1 MVDVIAID
9 GPSGSGKT
17 TAARGVAAMLGCEYL
32 ETGGLYRAV
41 ALAVLRSGL
50 DPSGEPAVRAQLR
63 IIRLSAVGSRTILDG
78 EDVTELLRDQDVT
91 TAVSVVAQQQAVRRF
106 VTEFIRDWA
115 ERNGPLC
122 VVEGRDI
129 GTEVF
134 PQAMLKVFMFADPAV
149 RARREVGGEHLDS
162 AEQHKRTVLRD
173 QVDENRALA
182 PLRRTA
188 DMYEIDTTHTVA
200 PEPRD
205 LILKRLSE
213 LERDRYVEAPSR
225 PWWRRWTKSV
235 TTSRRRDR

>member
-1 MVDVIAID
+1 MVDVISVD

-17 TAARGVAAMLGCEYL
+17 TAARGVAQVLGCKCL

-50 DPSGEPAVRAQLR
+50 DPAAEQAVRAHLR
-63 IIRLSAVGSRTILDG
+63 NVRLSAHGGRTILGG

-91 TAVSVVAQQQAVRRF
+91 AAVSVVAQQRAVRQF
-106 VTEFIRDWA
+106 VTDFIRHWA
-115 ERNGPLC
+115 KRNGPRC

-149 RARREVGGEHLDS
+149 RAQREVGGEHLDS
-162 AEQHKRTVLRD
+162 AEQHKRTALRD
-173 QVDENRALA
+173 EVDRNRTLA

-188 DMYEIDTTHTVA
+188 DMYEIDTTYTVA

-205 LILKRLSE
+205 RILKRLSE
-213 LERDRYVEAPSR
+213 IDGGRHRATPN
-225 PWWRRWTKSV
+225 PWWRRWTSRL
-235 TTSRRRDR
+235 TTSRRRGR